1 MVNQNENEN
10 EFFLVLGPYNQ
21 NELRFGDFRRSY
33 QNELR
38 FGFGFGYHKERPD
51 KSKAGEIRQNMGMLE
66 QSPNRTQLCVG
77 CSRVEW
83 HAVKHDFSQPKP
95 ML

>member
-33 QNELR
+33 QNELVLVLVLVT
-38 FGFGFGYHKERPD
+38 
-51 KSKAGEIRQNMGMLE
+51 IRNGLTNQR
-66 QSPNRTQLCVG
+66 Q
-77 CSRVEW
+77 
-83 HAVKHDFSQPKP
+83 AK
-95 ML
+95 

>member
-38 FGFGFGYHKERPD
+38 FGFGFGYHKERPNN
-51 KSKAGEIRQNMGMLE
+51 KSFFNGAN
-66 QSPNRTQLCVG
+66 
-77 CSRVEW
+77 
-83 HAVKHDFSQPKP
+83 
-95 ML
+95 